1 MKKEIFIQYLE
12 AVLKLYGVERT
23 ELLSG
28 NKKPDAIEARQ
39 MLYYLCY
46 QRQIK
51 ICQIQRFMIEQG
63 YDPKTP
69 PILQGIRRTTKK
81 VDADQD
87 YQTVTE
93 RIANSIFI

>member
-1 MKKEIFIQYLE
+1 
-12 AVLKLYGVERT
+12 
-23 ELLSG
+23 
-28 NKKPDAIEARQ
+28 
-39 MLYYLCY
+39 
-46 QRQIK
+46 
-51 ICQIQRFMIEQG
+51 MIEQG